1 MEQTFGRYRLL
12 ERLGK
17 GGMAEVF
24 KAKSFGVEGFEKV
37 LVVKRILPE
46 LARNTRFV
54 EMFVHEAKL
63 AVRLSHTNIVQ
74 AFDLGKVAPQD
85 GEGPPSYYIAMEYV
99 AGLDLA
105 GLLDRVDQQ
114 GNPMPIGLCLFVA
127 SEVAKG
133 LDHAHRRCDD
143 QREPLGI
150 VHRDVS
156 PQNVLLSWEGEVKIT
171 DFGIAKARELYR
183 DRPSAVRDGRLAGK
197 AAYMSPEQAR
207 GEEVDARSDLFSL
220 GTLLYEM
227 LAGNPFRTSTPGD
240 TLERVKAG
248 VVPPVHT
255 VRPEVDPGLSAVVAK
270 AMALRPEDRF
280 DAAGKLHDEI
290 LAFMYASGTRFS
302 SNDLIEFLD
311 GFRELPIEEIEVS
324 EILRDVSTSGGGEV
338 TPAEVP
344 DLRPHAPG
352 ARVTT
357 RLPILNYAASVGERR
372 EVTAVVVRM
381 SGTAG
386 YRVPNQMRQRVKD
399 TLARYGARLTDE
411 SPDTLVCLFGLG
423 DADGRDTE
431 TAVRCALV
439 VLRQL
444 SVGRWRPSA
453 GVHAGRIQLHDSG
466 EPARDDTYLAVVDVA
481 EKLALLAEGRCV
493 VSNIAGRHVRNLFTL
508 EEPAGGPAGLGLI
521 VGDLRTP
528 DDALRRF
535 VGREEEHRR
544 MAKIL
549 ADAARRRLRIVTLR
563 GEQGIGKTRFI
574 YSLERRLRRRAYNI
588 GFYQAACPPLGK
600 EMPLSGMT
608 AMLRVLCGV
617 EEGDAA
623 ERIEAV
629 EPRLRALGLTD
640 EERGAV
646 LGQLG
651 ASSVELVGPSVPPLR
666 AAFARMLQRL
676 SEDRVHAF
684 VWDDAQSLDEDTLD
698 VLASATKRL
707 ASARAVLVLSTRSF
721 EDHPLSGHRS
731 HACLDLGELGDKDL
745 AQLIAVRS
753 GLERAP
759 KELVDFCRDRAG
771 GHPLFVEELVKELF
785 ESGAVVVREG
795 QLVQMR
801 LSGEVAAPRP
811 LRSLLASR
819 VARLDSS
826 SKAVLH
832 AVAVL
837 GDHAHVEVL
846 SAMLGMGLKQVE
858 GAIATLEERGMI
870 RRAGPSTSNLAS
882 PLLREVVIEAI
893 APDARRELHAAA
905 AIAYETVLGPQ
916 VESLADRVAVHML
929 EAGERHRASK
939 LFALSGKRR
948 MRSGQ
953 LEGAVLDLLRALAY
967 VDLGT
972 CPVSDLIDWLGDLRN
987 VLARVRA
994 APSVREI
1001 LDRILPRVDSAGDGR
1016 QRVIARI
1023 HGSAMLGYVHIFD
1036 AAVAMSEKALAL
1048 ADPHEDLRRR
1058 VLLTQ
1063 GAIHGMRGEFGA
1075 AVQAYGAIG
1084 DAAFEGEEAYRH
1096 ALGLAQAYGATGEKM
1111 RALSYLK
1118 RANEMAD
1125 PHDVG
1130 SAVEREK
1137 LCALIFHFSGDFREA
1152 AAASERGVE
1161 LAQSAGLSYEVALG
1175 LHNLGDSLLWL
1186 EDFARSHAAFQQSLT
1201 ITDEYGY
1208 ARLARHN
1215 RMYLTYLEG
1224 RQGSDE
1230 AYDAL
1235 LELVREADEKGIT
1248 WDALNGRF
1256 LLGALAYRRQDTEVA
1271 RRELERVRVLARE
1284 CQSHLIERTA
1294 CELLEKLPS

>member
-46 LARNTRFV
+46 LARNARFV
-54 EMFVHEAKL
+54 DMFVHEAKL

-74 AFDLGKVAPQD
+74 AFDLGKVTAAGAD
-85 GEGPPSYYIAMEYV
+85 APSYFIAMEYV
-99 AGLDLA
+99 AGMDLA
-105 GLLDRVDQQ
+105 GLLARLQNSSQPLPV
-114 GNPMPIGLCLFVA
+114 GLCLFVA

-183 DRPSAVRDGRLAGK
+183 DRPSAVRDGRVAGK
-197 AAYMSPEQAR
+197 AGYMSPEQAR
-207 GEEVDARSDLFSL
+207 GEEVDARSDIYSM

-227 LAGNPFRTSTPGD
+227 LAGYNPFRTSTPGD

-248 VVPPVHT
+248 VVPPIHT
-255 VRPEVDPGLSAVVAK
+255 VRSDVDQELSGILAK
-270 AMALRPEDRF
+270 AMALHPKERF
-280 DAAGKLHDEI
+280 HAAGAFHDEI

-302 SNDLIEFLD
+302 SHDLSDFLD
-311 GFRELPIEEIEVS
+311 AFREAPTGEIEVAS
-324 EILRDVSTSGGGEV
+324 ILQEVSPSNVEKV
-338 TPAEVP
+338 TPAEIP
-344 DLRPHAPG
+344 DLRPHVPG
-352 ARVTT
+352 PRVTT
-357 RLPILNYAASVGERR
+357 RLPILSYAASIGERR

-381 SGTAG
+381 SGGG
-386 YRVPNQMRQRVKD
+386 YRVPEPLRQRVKD

-411 SPDTLVCLFGLG
+411 SSDVLVCLFGLG

-466 EPARDDTYLAVVDVA
+466 EPARDDTYCAVIEVA
-481 EKLALLAEGRCV
+481 EKLARLAEGRCV
-493 VSNIAGRHVRNLFTL
+493 VSNAAGRHVRNLFKL

-535 VGREEEHRR
+535 IGRDEEHRR
-544 MAKIL
+544 MAKVL
-549 ADAARRRLRIVTLR
+549 ADAARRRLCIVTLR

-588 GFYQAACPPLGK
+588 GFYLASCPPLGR

-617 EEGDAA
+617 EEGDSP
-623 ERIEAV
+623 ERIQAV

-651 ASSVELVGPSVPPLR
+651 ASTIDLVGPLVPPLR
-666 AAFARMLQRL
+666 AAFGRMLLRL
-676 SEDRVHAF
+676 SEDRVQAF
-684 VWDDAQSLDEDTLD
+684 VWDDAQSLDEDTFD
-698 VLASATKRL
+698 VLASASKRL

-721 EDHPLSGHRS
+721 EEHPLSGHKAHR
-731 HACLDLGELGDKDL
+731 CLDLGELDEKGL
-745 AQLIAVRS
+745 AELIAVRS
-753 GLERAP
+753 GLDRAP

-771 GHPLFVEELVKELF
+771 GHPLFVEELVKELL
-785 ESGAVVVREG
+785 ETGAMHVRDG
-795 QLVQMR
+795 KLAHMR
-801 LSGEVAAPRP
+801 LSGEIAAPRP

-819 VARLDSS
+819 VARLDSTG
-826 SKAVLH
+826 KAVLH
-832 AVAVL
+832 ASAVL
-837 GDHAHVEVL
+837 GDPAHVEVL
-846 SAMLGMGLKQVE
+846 SAMLGMGLKQIE
-858 GAIATLEERGMI
+858 SAIAVLEERGML
-870 RRAGPSTSNLAS
+870 RRAGPSTSNMAS
-882 PLLREVVIEAI
+882 PLLREVVLEAI
-893 APDARRELHAAA
+893 APDSRRELHAAA
-905 AIAYETVLGPQ
+905 AIAYESVLGNQ
-916 VESLADRVAVHML
+916 LEQLADRVAVHML
-929 EAGERHRASK
+929 EAGERHRAAK
-939 LFALSGKRR
+939 LFALSAKRR
-948 MRSGQ
+948 VRAGQ
-953 LEGAVLDLLRALAY
+953 LESAVPDLLRALAY
-967 VDLGT
+967 VELGAA
-972 CPVSDLIDWLGDLRN
+972 PADELLDWLHELRH
-987 VLARVRA
+987 VLSRVRA
-994 APSVREI
+994 APSVLELLQRVMP
-1001 LDRILPRVDSAGDGR
+1001 RIDAAGTER
-1016 QRVIARI
+1016 QRVLARI
-1023 HGSAMLGYVHIFD
+1023 HGAAMLGYVHIFD
-1036 AAVAMSEKALAL
+1036 AAVSMSDRALEL
-1048 ADPHEDLRRR
+1048 AGPHEDLRRL
-1058 VLLTQ
+1058 VLLAQ
-1063 GAIHGMRGEFGA
+1063 GSIHGMRGEFGA
-1075 AVQAYGAIG
+1075 AGEAYGAIG
-1084 DAAFEGEEAYRH
+1084 DAAFEGKEAYRH
-1096 ALGLAQAYGATGEKM
+1096 ALGLAQALGATGQQS
-1111 RALSYLK
+1111 RALAYLK
-1118 RANEMAD
+1118 RANELAD

-1130 SAVEREK
+1130 GAVEREK
-1137 LCALIFHFSGDFREA
+1137 LCALIFHFSGDFGEA
-1152 AAASERGVE
+1152 AAASERGVA
-1161 LAQSAGLSYEVALG
+1161 LARTAGLSYEVALG

-1186 EDFARSHAAFQQSLT
+1186 EDTARSHAAFQQSLA
-1201 ITDEYGY
+1201 ITEQYGY

-1230 AYDAL
+1230 AYEAL
-1235 LELVREADEKGIT
+1235 RELVREADDKGLT

-1256 LLGALAYRRQDTEVA
+1256 LLGALAYRRRDAEVA
-1271 RRELERVRVLARE
+1271 QRELDRVRILARE
-1284 CQSHLIERTA
+1284 CKSHLIERTA